1 MDLVSNR
8 LDPRLAL
15 AGRSFGDRV
24 GEGMTEPVQSARD
37 LNRLTQ
43 QADFAGILASQRGKA
58 GTPEQQAKQ
67 AAEDFVS
74 VALVQPILKQLR
86 DSNKAAPPYG
96 PGPGEKQFRTLADA
110 QMARNLVRS
119 TNWPLIDRLAKQM
132 LRQVDQVQPGS
143 PADIRRRDEA
153 RAKAAEGGTGSAT
166 GGVDAAKTAG
176 LKENR

>member
-1 MDLVSNR
+1 MDLLSNR
-8 LDPRLAL
+8 LDPRLAS
-15 AGRSFGDRV
+15 AGKAL
-24 GEGMTEPVQSARD
+24 GEGIGAPGQSAKD

-43 QADFAGILASQRGKA
+43 QADFAGILASQKGKA
-58 GTPEQQAKQ
+58 GTLEEQAKQ

-119 TNWPLIDRLAKQM
+119 SNWSLVDRLAKQM
-132 LRQVDQVQPGS
+132 LRTTDAVQPGS

-153 RAKAAEGGTGSAT
+153 RAKAAEGEGGTGGAT
-166 GGVDAAKTAG
+166 DGVDAAKTAA
-176 LKENR
+176 LKETR